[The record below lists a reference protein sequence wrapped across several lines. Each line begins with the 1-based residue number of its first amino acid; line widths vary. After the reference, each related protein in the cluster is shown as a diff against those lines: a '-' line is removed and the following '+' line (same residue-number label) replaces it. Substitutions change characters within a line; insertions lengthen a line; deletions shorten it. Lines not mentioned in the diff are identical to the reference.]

1 MMQTV
6 KVPLASNALYVS
18 GTVNG
23 VDKVW
28 TMEEGNVWWTTAER
42 SADGVYRVVLSIVYG
57 DGKTASDSVTLYYG
71 LVLVTDRTQQDVTN
85 GTQKGSYNASD
96 LNRVGSAMA
105 YLRDR
110 FNANGYDIQIDPKT
124 TWREIDVP
132 TQSDMTLYL
141 GYLGTLKSAI
151 TLPAYTPDAPASME
165 YLTFS
170 KANDIEKILET
181 IDAMITLMVNGYW
194 YSGELYS
201 GEVDA

>member
-57 DGKTASDSVTLYYG
+57 DGKTAIDSITLYYG
-71 LVLVTDRTQQDVTN
+71 LVLVTDRTAEDVTN
-85 GTQKGSYNASD
+85 GTEKGSYNASD
-96 LNRVGSAMA
+96 LNRVGAAMI

-110 FNANGYDIQIDPKT
+110 LNSNGYDVQISPKT
-124 TWREIDVP
+124 DWREIDVP
-132 TQSDMTLYL
+132 TESTMSVYL
-141 GYLGTLKSAI
+141 NCLGTLKSAI
-151 TLPAYTPDAPASME
+151 TLPYNTPQSPETMKNLD
-165 YLTFS
+165 YN
-170 KANDIEKILET
+170 KANNIEKILEN
-181 IDAMITLMVNGYW
+181 IDKMLSNSLAFMY
-194 YSGELYS
+194 YSGEIYS
-201 GEVDA
+201 GEVI